1 MPTTARLRNLLV
13 ASLLPV
19 LIALT
24 SCASSSGTGT
34 RDLLRAV
41 EGGDVGSV
49 EQIISG
55 SVNVN
60 SRVDAGRTALHL
72 AVDGGDLQV
81 VAALL
86 DAGADPD
93 ITDRDGRSA
102 LHYAVMGCDPD
113 MIAMI
118 LAAGV
123 DVAILDDDDMTAL
136 DLAAAAGCD
145 DAGPIIRSSLPEFV
159 PAE

>member
-1 MPTTARLRNLLV
+1 MTARSRNLFAV
-13 ASLLPV
+13 SLLPV
-19 LIALT
+19 LITLA
-24 SCASSSGTGT
+24 SCASSSGADS
-34 RDLLRAV
+34 RDLIRAV

-49 EQIISG
+49 EEIVSG
-55 SVNVN
+55 SVNVD
-60 SRVDAGRTALHL
+60 SRDDEGRTALHL

-81 VAALL
+81 AAALL

-93 ITDRDGRSA
+93 ITDRNGRSA
-102 LHYAVMGCDPD
+102 LHYAVMGCSPD

-123 DVAILDDDDMTAL
+123 DVAITDDDERTAL
-136 DLAAAAGCD
+136 QLADAAGCE
-145 DAGPIIRSSLPEFV
+145 DARPIIESSLPEFV

>member
-1 MPTTARLRNLLV
+1 MTARIRNLLA
-13 ASLLPV
+13 ASLLPA
-19 LIALT
+19 LIALV
-24 SCASSSGTGT
+24 SCASSPGGGS

-49 EQIISG
+49 EQIVSG

-60 SRVDAGRTALHL
+60 SRDDEGRTALHL
-72 AVDGGDLQV
+72 AVDGGDLRV

-102 LHYAVMGCDPD
+102 LHYAVLRCDPD

-123 DVAILDDDDMTAL
+123 DVSILDDDDMTAL
-136 DLAAAAGCD
+136 DLAAATGCG
-145 DAGPIIRSSLPEFV
+145 DAGPIIESSLPEFV